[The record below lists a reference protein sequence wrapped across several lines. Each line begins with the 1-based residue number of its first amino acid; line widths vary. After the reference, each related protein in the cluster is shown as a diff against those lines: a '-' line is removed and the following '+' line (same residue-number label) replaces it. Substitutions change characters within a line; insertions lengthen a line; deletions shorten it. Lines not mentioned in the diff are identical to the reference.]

1 MSMYLTSSERARLED
16 YQEFWNFYNG
26 YHWENVAEDDRQ
38 EFTTNWCARFV
49 NKYVATEFNSGFLFK
64 FDASVEE
71 KVVPFLNNV
80 WDDNNGSDLMAKVGQ
95 EKSITG
101 DAYVHVFFESPDEI
115 NDPFGMYPKG
125 RIRLFSIPASLV
137 FPKYKDGYNDSFD
150 ALESI
155 TIMYPI
161 NTVNS
166 VSTVTSIKNLKTRF
180 FFFANFAQF
189 LQCLRHHH

>member
-1 MSMYLTSSERARLED
+1 MRKIVNAGKLLLQKLLAPFSTSDKMNIYLTSSERSRLED

-80 WDDNNGSDLMAKVGQ
+80 WDDNNGSDLMTKVGQ
-95 EKSITG
+95 
-101 DAYVHVFFESPDEI
+101 
-115 NDPFGMYPKG
+115 
-125 RIRLFSIPASLV
+125 
-137 FPKYKDGYNDSFD
+137 
-150 ALESI
+150 
-155 TIMYPI
+155 
-161 NTVNS
+161 
-166 VSTVTSIKNLKTRF
+166 
-180 FFFANFAQF
+180 
-189 LQCLRHHH
+189 